1 MSSIK
6 MRRQT
11 KSDIMT
17 QNPGNVNV
25 WHKDGVFQG
34 SFPKEDGSS
43 ILPGCTGVLDR
54 SFTFSDERFG

>member
-17 QNPGNVNV
+17 QNPGNVQHV
-25 WHKDGVFQG
+25 AQRWGFSKG

-43 ILPGCTGVLDR
+43 ILPDAQEC
-54 SFTFSDERFG
+54 